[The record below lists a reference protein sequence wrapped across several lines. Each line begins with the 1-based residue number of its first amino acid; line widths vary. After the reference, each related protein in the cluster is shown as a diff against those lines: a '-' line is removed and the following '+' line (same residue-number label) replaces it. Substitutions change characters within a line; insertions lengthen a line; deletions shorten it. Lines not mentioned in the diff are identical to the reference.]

1 MFKSHR
7 VSCCPLSP
15 TVGMFA
21 TFFGSDMWHLPSGL
35 IKFCLIS
42 HLIQYILS
50 FVSRINSSRHCGVV
64 WWNSVNVLK
73 FTDDKITLDRR
84 WILFDGSKML
94 FISQKQVS
102 HILDV
107 SRQFCLSAICVQHRC
122 FIVDICNTVHTVKG
136 QEEQSGKS
144 STIRMWV
151 RQSNLTA
158 WDSFSFTRFPDPVTT
173 EHWRHASALN
183 RLQHVQ
189 SDLCS

>member
-42 HLIQYILS
+42 HLIQYYLS

-84 WILFDGSKML
+84 WIQNVVYFTETRVTHTWCFKTVLSLCKNDNCKSAFSIVASLLTSVIRFMQSK
-94 FISQKQVS
+94 
-102 HILDV
+102 
-107 SRQFCLSAICVQHRC
+107 
-122 FIVDICNTVHTVKG
+122 
-136 QEEQSGKS
+136 
-144 STIRMWV
+144 V
-151 RQSNLTA
+151 RRNK
-158 WDSFSFTRFPDPVTT
+158 VG
-173 EHWRHASALN
+173 
-183 RLQHVQ
+183 RLLQ
-189 SDLCS
+189 